1 MIKLLTGETEPQQ
14 GTVYRHPA
22 LRIGYVSQHATHHI
36 GNFRCSVV
44 SGWSLMPCVER
55 HLEKSPVQYIQWR
68 FQDGYDRELLEKATR
83 VLTDDEKAQL
93 EVEFVG
99 KNGQR
104 RKIEMIMGRS
114 KLKKGFQYE
123 IKWRG

>member
-1 MIKLLTGETEPQQ
+1 LVIFVALSSLLG
-14 GTVYRHPA
+14 R
-22 LRIGYVSQHATHHI
+22 L
-36 GNFRCSVV
+36 C
-44 SGWSLMPCVER
+44 
-55 HLEKSPVQYIQWR
+55 PVQYIQWR